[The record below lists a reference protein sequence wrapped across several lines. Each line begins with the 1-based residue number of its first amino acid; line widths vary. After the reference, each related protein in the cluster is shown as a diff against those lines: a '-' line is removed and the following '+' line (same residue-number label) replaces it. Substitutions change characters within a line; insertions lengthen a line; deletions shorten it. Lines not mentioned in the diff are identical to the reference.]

1 MLFDL
6 YIENFVLIESI
17 SIKFTKG
24 LNIITGETGAGKSIV
39 FKAIDLILGGKAS
52 KDIIKIGKETSVL
65 QGSFDISDNQS
76 TQDTLTS
83 NGVSFD
89 DNIIC
94 ISRELSRNGR
104 SISRINGRLVASSL
118 IKEISASMVEITGQ
132 HEHQHLLKQQNHIH
146 LLDSF
151 GAADI
156 ESEKAILAT
165 LFQQVQVLKREL
177 DSINY
182 SEEEIERRI
191 DLLKFQIDEI
201 ENEGLKDK
209 EDEELENKFKYLSNF
224 SNIIDIISKARY
236 EIFEDGGAF
245 TKLESVNES
254 FQSISSLDDNLKA
267 LSEEFGNVF
276 YSLENLASQIRDVE
290 DNYTFDEEEMYN
302 IEKRL
307 DTINTLKKKYGK
319 TIAEIFNFKS
329 KLEIELEEVTNL
341 TTKKEKLISIIDEK
355 TNSYHIHARK
365 LSDIRSC
372 VAKTFEEIIINELI
386 ELDISNA
393 NFKINIE
400 KNSKMSE
407 NGTDRVEFSISTN
420 IGDPLRSIG
429 KVVSGGELSR
439 LMLAIKLAIG
449 KKDFIP
455 TLIFDEIDSGISG
468 RTASTV
474 GDKISSISRD
484 FQVIAVT
491 HLPQIAVHADNH
503 LFIEKVFDTKS
514 TVSYIRELVNRDR
527 VFEIGRMLSGE
538 IVTKNSLENA
548 EDMINRVKVSKRGI

>member
-24 LNIITGETGAGKSIV
+24 LNIITGETGAGKSII
-39 FKAIDLILGGKAS
+39 FKAIDLILGGKSS
-52 KDIIKIGKETSVL
+52 KDIIKVGKETSVL
-65 QGSFDISDNQS
+65 QGSFDIGDNEV
-76 TQDTLTS
+76 TKDTLS
-83 NGVSFD
+83 KNGVSFED
-89 DNIIC
+89 DIIC

-104 SISRINGRLVASSL
+104 SISRINGRVVASSL
-118 IKEISASMVEITGQ
+118 IKEISSSMVEITGQ

-151 GAADI
+151 GSNDIEKEQLNVKRLFADI
-156 ESEKAILAT
+156 QS
-165 LFQQVQVLKREL
+165 VKREL
-177 DSINY
+177 EKIDY

-191 DLLKFQIDEI
+191 DLLKFQIEEI
-201 ENEGLKDK
+201 ENEELKNS
-209 EDEELENKFKYLSNF
+209 EDEELEDRFKYLSNF
-224 SNIIDIISKARY
+224 SNIIDIISKARFD
-236 EIFEDGGAF
+236 IFDEGGAF
-245 TKLESVNES
+245 SKLEAVNES
-254 FQSISSLDDNLKA
+254 FQSISSLDQDLKTF
-267 LSEEFGNVF
+267 SEEFANIF
-276 YSLENLASQIRDVE
+276 YSLENISSQFRDVE
-290 DNYTFDEEEMYN
+290 DNYTFDEEEMYH

-319 TIAEIFNFKS
+319 TISEIFKFKS
-329 KLEIELEEVTNL
+329 KLEEELEEVTHL
-341 TTKKEKLISIIDEK
+341 TSKKERLAFELEEK
-355 TNSYHIHARK
+355 TQLYIKHADK
-365 LSDIRSC
+365 LSDFRSS
-372 VAKTFEEIIINELI
+372 VASIFEKTIIKELV
-386 ELDISNA
+386 ELDISKA
-393 NFKINIE
+393 NFKIDIE

-439 LMLAIKLAIG
+439 LMLAIKLSIG

-503 LFIEKVFDTKS
+503 LFIEKVFDTNS

-538 IVTKNSLENA
+538 VVTKNSLVNA
-548 EDMINRVKVSKRGI
+548 EDMINRVRVSKRGI